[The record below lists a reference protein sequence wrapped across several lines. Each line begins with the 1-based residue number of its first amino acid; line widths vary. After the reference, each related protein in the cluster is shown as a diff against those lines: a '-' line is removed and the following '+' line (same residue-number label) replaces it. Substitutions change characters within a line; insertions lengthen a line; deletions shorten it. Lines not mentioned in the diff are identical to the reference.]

1 MTECKFD
8 YNGDIRKVEISGH
21 ADFDEK
27 GKDIV
32 CAGIST
38 LCQSYLY
45 YIQDLEARGK
55 ATMISLYM
63 SDGNFYMCSRAQ
75 SEAAFS
81 AFEML
86 RVGLQALSDTY
97 PDNLKIF

>member
-1 MTECKFD
+1 MTEVKFD

-21 ADFDEK
+21 AGYAEQ

-32 CAGIST
+32 CSGIST
-38 LCQSYLY
+38 LSQAYMY
-45 YIQDLEARGK
+45 FIQELEQKGK
-55 ATMISLYM
+55 AIMVSLLM
-63 SDGNFYMCSRAQ
+63 AEGNFFMVSRAK
-75 SEAAFS
+75 SPEAEG

-86 RVGLQALSDTY
+86 RVGLEAMADTY

>member
-1 MTECKFD
+1 MTEVRID

-21 ADFDEK
+21 ADYDER

-32 CAGIST
+32 CAGISMLSQT
-38 LCQSYLY
+38 YMY
-45 YIQDLEARGK
+45 YIQEIEHKGK
-55 ATMISLYM
+55 ATMISLLI
-63 SDGNFYMCSRAQ
+63 SDGNFFMCSKAQ
-75 SEAAFS
+75 SPEAEA

-86 RVGLQALSDTY
+86 RLGLQTLADTY